1 MKVILAATDF
11 SIQAGNAV
19 KYAAEFANI
28 SHSKL
33 VLLYVYQ
40 IPIVGDVPMVL
51 PVWGDL
57 EEDFIRTLENQKQAL
72 INKFGQE
79 LNIECVARMAYSVE
93 YGVKQSIKDYNVDLV
108 VMGMKGTN
116 YLTERLIGSETTT
129 IIKNSDC
136 PVLVINENVIFNK
149 LNTIVLAF
157 DYEKK
162 INKKVIAPL
171 RSLALIFNSNLS
183 VVNVNTGEESIPFLS
198 KTGED
203 VGIEKFLKG
212 TNHSYHAVQ
221 NKDIV
226 EGINSFIANIHA
238 DMVVI
243 ISHKHTFLESIFKES
258 NTKKMAFHTSVP
270 LLVLPDKIDHI

>member
-19 KYAAEFANI
+19 KYAAELANI

-51 PVWGDL
+51 PVLGDL

-72 INKFGQE
+72 INKFGQK

-93 YGVKQSIKDYNVDLV
+93 YGIKQSTKDYNVDLV
-108 VMGMKGTN
+108 VMGMKGAN

-129 IIKNSDC
+129 LIKNSDC
-136 PVLVINENVIFNK
+136 PVLVVNEDVRFNK
-149 LNTIVLAF
+149 PGTIILAF

-162 INKKVIAPL
+162 INKKVLAPL
-171 RSLALIFNSNLS
+171 RNLALIFNSKIS
-183 VVNVNTGEESIPFLS
+183 VVNINTGEDSISNLS
-198 KTGED
+198 KTGEN
-203 VGIEKFLKG
+203 VGIEKYLTG
-212 TNHSYHAVQ
+212 TNHSFHAIQ
-221 NKDIV
+221 NKDV
-226 EGINSFIANIHA
+226 VDGINSYTENILA

-243 ISHKHTFLESIFKES
+243 ISHKHTFLETIFKES
-258 NTKKMAFHTSVP
+258 NTKKMAFHTSLP